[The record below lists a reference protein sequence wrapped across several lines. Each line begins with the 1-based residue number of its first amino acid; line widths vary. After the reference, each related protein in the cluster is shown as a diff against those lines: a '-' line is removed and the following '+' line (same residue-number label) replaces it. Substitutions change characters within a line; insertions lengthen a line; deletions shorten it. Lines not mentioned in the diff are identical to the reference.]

1 MSAVITQA
9 LVDLEPALRAAP
21 RGQRVEIAQSTAQ
34 RLDMS
39 LATLYRKL
47 REVTAD
53 SKPRKRRSDAGTSAL
68 SREDAHP
75 GLSTAS
81 GFIPSNC
88 SSRLR

>member
-9 LVDLEPALRAAP
+9 LVDLERALRAAP

-47 REVTAD
+47 R
-53 SKPRKRRSDAGTSAL
+53 RS
-68 SREDAHP
+68 P
-75 GLSTAS
+75 QTAS
-81 GFIPSNC
+81 PANAGVTPAPVP
-88 SSRLR
+88 

>member
-9 LVDLEPALRAAP
+9 LVDLERALRAAP

-53 SKPRKRRSDAGTSAL
+53 
-68 SREDAHP
+68 
-75 GLSTAS
+75 
-81 GFIPSNC
+81 
-88 SSRLR
+88 